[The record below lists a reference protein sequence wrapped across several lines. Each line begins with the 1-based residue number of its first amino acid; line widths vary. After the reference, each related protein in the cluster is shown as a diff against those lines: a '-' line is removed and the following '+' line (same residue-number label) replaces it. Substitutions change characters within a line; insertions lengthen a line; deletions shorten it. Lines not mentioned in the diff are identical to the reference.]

1 MLRSALS
8 LSAALA
14 IATPAFAESHL
25 SELAAIGEANFKF
38 CQSCHVVRDDD
49 GNVLAGR
56 KAKTGPNLY
65 GMVGRTAGT
74 VEGTRYGK
82 SLVAAGEAGLI
93 WDEEQMVA
101 YLLDP
106 KKFLQAYLGDS
117 KARSKMSFKM
127 RADKKNG
134 LTAEESAAAMY
145 AFLAEIGP
153 EMEMQ
158 EDMAPEAEAEEETE
172 TEATN

>member
-1 MLRSALS
+1 MLRSALI
-8 LSAALA
+8 LSATLALG
-14 IATPAFAESHL
+14 TPAFSESHL
-25 SELAAIGEANFKF
+25 SEMAAIGEANFKF
-38 CQSCHVVRDDD
+38 CQSCHVVRDDE

-65 GMVGRTAGT
+65 GMIGRTAGT
-74 VEGTRYGK
+74 VEGFRYGK
-82 SLVAAGEAGLI
+82 SLVAAGEAGLV

-106 KKFLQAYLGDS
+106 KKFLQTYLEDS

-134 LTAEESAAAMY
+134 LTAEESAAAMS

-153 EMEMQ
+153 EMQ
-158 EDMAPEAEAEEETE
+158 EDMVPEAETEEETE
-172 TEATN
+172 AEATN

>member
-1 MLRSALS
+1 
-8 LSAALA
+8 
-14 IATPAFAESHL
+14 
-25 SELAAIGEANFKF
+25 
-38 CQSCHVVRDDD
+38 
-49 GNVLAGR
+49 
-56 KAKTGPNLY
+56 
-65 GMVGRTAGT
+65 MVGRAAGT

-82 SLVAAGEAGLI
+82 SLVAAGEAGLV

-106 KKFLQAYLGDS
+106 KKFLQTYLDDS

-134 LTAEESAAAMY
+134 LTAEESAAAMV

-153 EMEMQ
+153 EL
-158 EDMAPEAEAEEETE
+158 AVEEEADAGAEDATD
-172 TEATN
+172 TDATN